1 MIPDFK
7 TYIKESIWSDIQDRS
22 AGETVR
28 KEDDVDNLDMDEFYD
43 YLNDHYEALENT
55 VIRKYDDLHAI
66 LVPIVSLE
74 LNFQRR
80 SLNFIEIDFDP
91 DDVTETKIIM
101 SLRALSEIPYID
113 ESLRKAFCVVDR
125 DKNPERGKHV
135 EIYPKDG
142 GESTIVTNTFFL
154 EVLDF
159 ILKEAD
165 GKYTILLKKK

>member
-7 TYIKESIWSDIQDRS
+7 TYLKESIWADIHKRS
-22 AGETVR
+22 NGSQIR
-28 KEDDVDNLDMDEFYD
+28 KEDDVDNLDMDGFYD
-43 YLNDHYEALENT
+43 YLNDHYETLENT
-55 VIRKYDDLHAI
+55 VIRKYDDLHAL

-80 SLNFIEIDFDP
+80 SLNFIEIDFNP
-91 DDVTETKIIM
+91 DDVTETKIFM
-101 SLRALSEIPYID
+101 SLRALNEIPYID
-113 ESLRKAFCVVDR
+113 ESLRKVFCVVDR
-125 DKNPERGKHV
+125 DKTPERGKHV

-159 ILKEAD
+159 ILKEAE